1 MCSKRFADIIDFIW
15 TTHEAGWGGGKWV
28 LFMNTYRST
37 SKGCSESHSGAMTK
51 QEALSVSRCEEK
63 DLVVMAS
70 AENSNL

>member
-1 MCSKRFADIIDFIW
+1 
-15 TTHEAGWGGGKWV
+15 
-28 LFMNTYRST
+28 MNTYRST